1 MICMQNMCKHHKMP
15 FSGCMLYK
23 LRSDRGQ
30 LKCINNLPV
39 ARGPKIAC
47 LWPKMLILALAEIIT
62 RCFSDASM
70 LYIYRDAVAEEGAP
84 AMGAK
89 GLCIPF
95 KQPADIKETDKCIC
109 PECTKKPIF
118 YTLFGRSY

>member
-1 MICMQNMCKHHKMP
+1 MAH
-15 FSGCMLYK
+15 
-23 LRSDRGQ
+23 
-30 LKCINNLPV
+30 
-39 ARGPKIAC
+39 GPKIAC
-47 LWPKMLILALAEIIT
+47 LWPKMLIPAHDEITT
-62 RCFSDASM
+62 RCLNDASM
-70 LYIYRDAVAEEGAP
+70 SCIYRDAVAEDGAP

-95 KQPADIKETDKCIC
+95 KQPADIKETGKCIG

>member
-1 MICMQNMCKHHKMP
+1 M
-15 FSGCMLYK
+15 
-23 LRSDRGQ
+23 GQ
-30 LKCINNLPV
+30 LKCNNNLAV
-39 ARGPKIAC
+39 AHGPKIAC

-62 RCFSDASM
+62 RYFNDAST
-70 LYIYRDAVAEEGAP
+70 LYVYRDAVAEEGAP

-95 KQPADIKETDKCIC
+95 KQPADIKETDKCIGS
-109 PECTKKPIF
+109 ECTKKPMF